1 MSWPVKKFEYQFE
14 IETMLHQFLAMIDGA
29 MVMTYNK
36 NEKGEREL
44 QEQIKPSYVFGTK
57 QRIIY
62 DLNNKAKNF
71 TLPIIGISITS
82 IKADKERLAA
92 KYNEITSRENDTFY
106 SYDRPTPIT
115 ISLSVNI
122 VTKYITDLYQ
132 IFAKLCSQFQPY
144 RTYSWY
150 VPQSDG
156 SKVVELR
163 NKITWDFN
171 LATDFKE
178 SIKEDEED
186 RFTGKMNFEMEGW
199 IFNNAK
205 TCMSNII
212 LDIGTS
218 EIYSKDLADRV
229 NEYIPSDR
237 YLAQEFYKELPDE
250 NYKNPREY
258 ANAHPRLV
266 YTYLTMYNKAT
277 KQPIYFLLDKG
288 RIEKD
293 ESIFK
298 QQAITIDGYNMK
310 NADVLLVPKKKVKV
324 ADLEKVTYDYSNSKL
339 FKNRLNEN
347 RPAIVTGYKLPVK
360 DRTDTT
366 ITVDLDV
373 KFTGECDIIVCDI
386 VDYDSITDLY
396 QIKTIKL

>member
-1 MSWPVKKFEYQFE
+1 MS
-14 IETMLHQFLAMIDGA
+14 G
-29 MVMTYNK
+29 
-36 NEKGEREL
+36 
-44 QEQIKPSYVFGTK
+44 
-57 QRIIY
+57 
-62 DLNNKAKNF
+62 
-71 TLPIIGISITS
+71 
-82 IKADKERLAA
+82 
-92 KYNEITSRENDTFY
+92 
-106 SYDRPTPIT
+106 
-115 ISLSVNI
+115 
-122 VTKYITDLYQ
+122 
-132 IFAKLCSQFQPY
+132 
-144 RTYSWY
+144 
-150 VPQSDG
+150 
-156 SKVVELR
+156 
-163 NKITWDFN
+163 
-171 LATDFKE
+171 
-178 SIKEDEED
+178 
-186 RFTGKMNFEMEGW
+186 
-199 IFNNAK
+199 
-205 TCMSNII
+205 II

-218 EIYSKDLADRV
+218 DIYTKELADRV
-229 NEYIPSDR
+229 DDYIPSDR
-237 YLAQEFYKELPDE
+237 QLAQEFYKELPEE
-250 NYKNPREY
+250 NYKNPREF

-288 RIEKD
+288 RIERD

-310 NADVLLVPKKKVKV
+310 NVDVLLVPKKKVKV

-373 KFTGECDIIVCDI
+373 KFTGECDIIVCDN

>member
-229 NEYIPSDR
+229 NEDIPSDR

-250 NYKNPREY
+250 NYKNPREF

>member
-14 IETMLHQFLAMIDGA
+14 IETMLHQFLATIDGA

-92 KYNEITSRENDTFY
+92 KYNEITSYENDTFY
-106 SYDRPTPIT
+106 NYDRPTPIT

-156 SKVVELR
+156 GKVVELR

-205 TCMSNII
+205 SCLSGII

-218 EIYSKDLADRV
+218 DIYTKELADRV
-229 NEYIPSDR
+229 DDYIPSDR
-237 YLAQEFYKELPDE
+237 QLAQEFYKELPEE
-250 NYKNPREY
+250 NYKNPREF

-288 RIEKD
+288 RIERD

-310 NADVLLVPKKKVKV
+310 NVDVLLVPKKKVKV

-373 KFTGECDIIVCDI
+373 KFTGECDIIVCDN

>member
-1 MSWPVKKFEYQFE
+1 
-14 IETMLHQFLAMIDGA
+14 
-29 MVMTYNK
+29 
-36 NEKGEREL
+36 
-44 QEQIKPSYVFGTK
+44 
-57 QRIIY
+57 
-62 DLNNKAKNF
+62 
-71 TLPIIGISITS
+71 
-82 IKADKERLAA
+82 
-92 KYNEITSRENDTFY
+92 
-106 SYDRPTPIT
+106 
-115 ISLSVNI
+115 
-122 VTKYITDLYQ
+122 
-132 IFAKLCSQFQPY
+132 
-144 RTYSWY
+144 
-150 VPQSDG
+150 
-156 SKVVELR
+156 
-163 NKITWDFN
+163 
-171 LATDFKE
+171 
-178 SIKEDEED
+178 
-186 RFTGKMNFEMEGW
+186 MNFDIEGW

-205 TCMSNII
+205 SCLNNII

-218 EIYSKDLADRV
+218 DIYTKDLADRV
-229 NEYIPSDR
+229 YGDIPSDR

-250 NYKNPREY
+250 NYKNPREF

-288 RIEKD
+288 RIERD

-310 NADVLLVPKKKVKV
+310 NVDVLLVPKKKVKV

-373 KFTGECDIIVCDI
+373 KFTGECDIIVCDN